1 MTATNSA
8 TPAPDATLLLIDG
21 HSMAY
26 RAFYALPA
34 DAMRTS
40 SGQHTNAVYGFCNM
54 LASLITERQP
64 THVAVAF
71 DLGRDTFRLAEYP
84 EYKATRSKSPDEF
97 KGQVDLVRE
106 VLAAANVTVV
116 DAAGFEADDVIATLA
131 TAGEAAGL
139 DVLVCSGDRDS
150 LQLVTDKV
158 TVLYP
163 VKGVSQLDEMTPARV
178 EEKFLVPPANYP
190 DLAALV
196 GETSDNLPGVPKV
209 GPKTA
214 AKWITKYGTV
224 ADILDHAEDVKG
236 KIGENLRAHVDDVR
250 RNRKLNALVRDVELT
265 IGVEDTLRQSPD
277 KAALAELLDTLEI
290 QQIRAKLVAAFS
302 VGDADGE
309 AGEDAAD
316 AGPQIT
322 VVDASELAAWL
333 EANTGVLGVAVQP
346 ESTYGRDDITH
357 VTLATTEEGLHL
369 EVTELDEA
377 TDQALAAAFA
387 DQDRQWVAH
396 DSKSLRHSLGR
407 RGYDIAGRLDDTL
420 IGGYLLRPDARNYGL
435 DDLAGRY
442 AHVALPE
449 ASATPAGEL
458 DLGVDPVDNAAFVQR
473 AAVLPEL
480 AKVLRDHLAR
490 DEQTSL
496 VDDIELPVADTLYAM
511 EAAGVAVDRD
521 YLTGLIDELTKAVEQ
536 EAQSCYRAIDRE
548 VNLGSP
554 KQLQDVLFNQLD
566 MPKTRKIKT
575 GYSTNADALVDL
587 HTKTQHPFLEHLLRH
602 RDVTRQRVTVE
613 GLLKAIEDDGR
624 IRTRFSQVAAATG
637 RLSSTEPNLQNIPIR
652 TEEGRRIRD
661 AFTVGEGFDH
671 LVAADYSQI
680 EMRIMAHG
688 SKDEGLIEAFR
699 SGEDL
704 HSYVGS
710 KVFDCAPE
718 DITAAQRSKVKA
730 MSYGL
735 AYGLSA
741 FGLSKQLKISTGE
754 ASDLMDMYF
763 ERFGGVKRFLEEIV
777 VEARKNQYTQTLFG
791 RRRYLPDL
799 LSDNRQRREMAE
811 RMALNSPI
819 QGTAADIIKIAMVN
833 VAKALQDAGLTSR
846 LLLQVHDEL
855 IVETVE
861 SEHEQ
866 VKDILTTHMAAAA
879 ELTVPLDIHLG
890 WGKTWNSA
898 GH

>member
-1 MTATNSA
+1 
-8 TPAPDATLLLIDG
+8 
-21 HSMAY
+21 MAY

-40 SGQHTNAVYGFCNM
+40 SGQHTNAVYGFLNM
-54 LASLITERQP
+54 LSALITDRQP

-71 DLGRDTFRLAEYP
+71 DLGRDTFRLEEYP
-84 EYKATRSKSPDEF
+84 EYKATRSKSPVEF

-106 VLAAANVTVV
+106 VLTAANVTVV
-116 DAAGFEADDVIATLA
+116 DAPGFEADDVIATLA
-131 TAGEAAGL
+131 TAGEAEGL
-139 DVLVCSGDRDS
+139 NVLVCSGDRDS

-178 EEKFLVPPANYP
+178 EEKFLVPPVNYP

-214 AKWITKYGTV
+214 AKWIAKYGTV
-224 ADILDHAEDVKG
+224 AEILDQAEDVKG
-236 KIGENLRAHVDDVR
+236 KVGENLRAHAEDVR
-250 RNRKLNALVRDVELT
+250 RNRKLNALVTDVKLSV
-265 IGVEDTLRQSPD
+265 GVEDTLRQGPD
-277 KAALAELLDTLEI
+277 SAALAELLDTLEI
-290 QQIRAKLVAAFS
+290 QQIRAKLMAAFS
-302 VGDADGE
+302 TGDAGGE
-309 AGEDAAD
+309 HGEDSAD
-316 AGPQIT
+316 TGPQIK
-322 VVDASELAAWL
+322 VVDSGELVTWL
-333 EANTGVLGVAVQP
+333 AQKAGVLGIAVQP
-346 ESTYGRDDITH
+346 ESTHGREDFTH
-357 VTLATTEEGLHL
+357 LSLASADEGVHL
-369 EVTELDEA
+369 EVTELDDAAE
-377 TDQALAAAFA
+377 QALAGVFA
-387 DQDRQWVAH
+387 DEGRTWVAH
-396 DSKSLRHSLGR
+396 DSKTLRHSLGL
-407 RGYDIAGRLDDTL
+407 RGYQIAGRVDDTM
-420 IGGYLLRPDARNYGL
+420 IAAYLLRPDARNYGL

-442 AHVALPE
+442 THVALPE

-458 DLGVDPVDNAAFVQR
+458 DLGVDPIDHSAFVQR

-480 AKVLRDHLAR
+480 ANVLRDHLER
-490 DEQTSL
+490 DKQTSL

-511 EAAGVAVDRD
+511 EAAGVAVDRN

-661 AFTVGEGFDH
+661 AFTVGEGYDH

-688 SKDEGLIEAFR
+688 SEDESLIEAFR

-710 KVFDCAPE
+710 KVFECAPD

-754 ASDLMDMYF
+754 ASDLMEMYF
-763 ERFGGVKRFLEEIV
+763 ERFGGVKRYLDQIV
-777 VEARKNQYTQTLFG
+777 AEARKNQYTETLFG

-833 VAKALQDAGLTSR
+833 VAKALREAGLKSR

-861 SEHEQ
+861 AEHEQ
-866 VKDILTTHMAAAA
+866 VKDVLTTNMAAAA